1 MNKSS
6 ANARLILLLLLTG
19 LYGGTVN
26 PPTFAAPTSEP
37 RLLWELG
44 KPDHNN
50 AEFALAPG
58 HFQSF
63 REDGFFV
70 IGQSDPQRDWPY
82 VQPGPGD
89 GWAGNR
95 PHTFTLLFGLVRTP
109 TEGGCMLRLAL
120 LDTHNQ
126 APPELR
132 IAVNGTPVQTTASQ
146 STFRLPSGA
155 GDASVLGEPAKGKAH
170 QLDVAFP
177 ANLLKSGAN
186 EIAITTVTGSWL
198 LYDWIGFEAPPAL
211 ELDAVS
217 GTALGAVRSPP
228 VLVERGSQL
237 TQTVEVTL
245 RHFGEPQDVTVRLG
259 DLATRTQRLERGQQ
273 TLEFAVP
280 AVAKETPLEVSVEA
294 NGKPVGT
301 QTVTLKPV
309 RKWVVYLLPHSH
321 VDIGYT
327 HVQTDVERAQWKYL
341 EMGMEAARNSAN
353 NPPGARFKWNV
364 EVLWAVDSYLKQAT
378 PEKRQAFFEAVRA
391 GQVGLQALYGN
402 ELTGLCRPEELLRL
416 LSYAQ
421 RLSQQ
426 ADAPIASAM
435 ITDVPGYTWGIVP
448 TFAHSGVK
456 YFSIGPNGGDRIGH
470 TIAAWGDKPF
480 WWIGPNGRDKVLV
493 WMTGTGYYQVFQS
506 PDKLL
511 GYLAQLDAKGYPYDF
526 VQVRHCLGDNG
537 APDVNFADKV
547 RAWNETHA
555 YPKLIIATSEE
566 MFRDFEQRYGD
577 QIPTAQGDFTPYWE
591 DGAASSALETAM
603 NRASADRLT
612 QAETLFALFNPKA
625 YPAEE
630 FQKAWRNVML
640 YDEHTWGAHNSISEP
655 DAPFVKSQWAIKRQF
670 AFDADAESRALLA
683 KADEARGKP
692 ISLSTIGGEGRGE
705 GADTPVR
712 STVPPKVQAIDV
724 INTTS
729 ISIPWALVVV
739 PKELSTAGDG
749 IAVSPTNKAILVS
762 QRLTTGE
769 LVFRPCW
776 GSYSAYRYYVTNRTP
791 ATPQEAFPAAR
802 AEGTTLISTNSAV
815 AGRLTLRLDE
825 QTGSIASLLHD
836 GRELVD
842 TNAPT
847 GLNDYFY
854 LPGSDL
860 KGLQRNGPVKISVKE
875 RGPLIASLLVESDAP
890 GCRKLAR
897 EYRLHAL
904 RNYLEIIDTVDK
916 LPVRAKEGVH
926 FGFGFN
932 VPDGVVRMDVPWGVV
947 RPEVDQ
953 IPGAC
958 KNWFTVQRWVD
969 VSNDK
974 FGVTWMTP
982 DAPLVEVDGITASL
996 IGSLSDPRAWL
1007 DHLEPSQTIYSWA
1020 MNNHWHTN
1028 YRAEQE
1034 GPTVF
1039 RYFIW
1044 PHDWAFSEAQVT
1056 ARALELNQP
1065 LLVLPAR
1072 GAAPQYPPRLQVHE
1086 EENST
1091 RPHITAFKPSDDGKA
1106 WIVRLFNA
1114 ADRSSTVKLAWSD
1127 PQPPST
1133 WLSDNSEKP
1142 LSPVTGPIEV
1152 PARSLVTV
1160 RAGLP

>member
-1 MNKSS
+1 MKTIRNSWLS
-6 ANARLILLLLLTG
+6 TLLLLAG
-19 LYGGTVN
+19 LHGGAIC
-26 PPTFAAPTSEP
+26 PRSLGAATSEAP
-37 RLLWELG
+37 LLWELG
-44 KPDHNN
+44 KADNHN
-50 AEFALAPG
+50 AEFALAPNRYG
-58 HFQSF
+58 EF

-70 IGQSDPQRDWPY
+70 VGQSDPKRDWPY
-82 VQPGPGD
+82 VQPGPAD
-89 GWAGNR
+89 SWAGGR
-95 PHTFTLLFGLVRTP
+95 PHTFTVLFGLKSAP
-109 TEGGCMLRLAL
+109 AEGACTLRLDL
-120 LDTHNQ
+120 LDTHRQ

-132 IAVNGTPVQTTASQ
+132 ITVNGTPLQPTANQTT
-146 STFRLPSGA
+146 FRMPPGA
-155 GDASVLGEPAKGKAH
+155 GDASVFGEPAKGKEH
-170 QLDVAFP
+170 QLGVAFP

-186 EIAITTVTGSWL
+186 EIAITTHSGSWL
-198 LYDWIGFEAPPAL
+198 LYDWVGLEAPPGL
-211 ELDAVS
+211 ELSPVS
-217 GTALGAVRSPP
+217 GTTLGSVQSPP
-228 VLVERGSQL
+228 VLVEQGGKLR
-237 TQTVEVTL
+237 QTIQVTI
-245 RHFGEPQDVTVRLG
+245 RHLGEPLDATVHV
-259 DLATRTQRLERGQQ
+259 DLAGKRSLRLDPGQQ
-273 TLEFAVP
+273 TLEFAAPTVDT
-280 AVAKETPLEVSVEA
+280 ETPVSVRVE
-294 NGKPVGT
+294 VGGET
-301 QTVTLKPV
+301 LASRALTLKPV

-327 HVQTDVERAQWKYL
+327 HVQTDVERAQWRYL
-341 EMGMEAARNSAN
+341 EMAMEAARKSAD
-353 NPPGARFKWNV
+353 NPPGSRFKWNV

-378 PEKRQAFFEAVRA
+378 PEKRQAFFDAVTA

-416 LSYAQ
+416 VGYAQ

-426 ADAPIASAM
+426 AGVPIESAM

-448 TFAHSGVK
+448 AFAHSGVK

-511 GYLAQLDAKGYPYDF
+511 DYLAQLEAKGYPYDF

-555 YPKLIIATSEE
+555 YPKLVIATSEE
-566 MFRDFEQRYGD
+566 MFHDFEQRYGD
-577 QIPTAQGDFTPYWE
+577 RIPTAQGDFTPYWE

-612 QAETLFALFNPKA
+612 QAETLFAMFNPKTYA
-625 YPAEE
+625 AEA
-630 FQKAWRNVML
+630 FQLAWRNVIL

-670 AFDADAESRALLA
+670 ALDADTQSRQLLA
-683 KADEARGKP
+683 AANDNRGNP
-692 ISLSTIGGEGRGE
+692 WVGGTGDSPTAPGIS
-705 GADTPVR
+705 
-712 STVPPKVQAIDV
+712 AIDV

-729 ISIPWALVVV
+729 IPIPYALVTI
-739 PKELSTAGDG
+739 PKQLSTAGDG
-749 IAVSPTNKAILVS
+749 ITFSLTNQVTLVS
-762 QRLTTGE
+762 QRLTSGE

-776 GSYSAYRYYVTNRTP
+776 GAYSTHRYYITGGKP
-791 ATPQEAFPAAR
+791 ANPPESLSAAR
-802 AEGTTLISTNSAV
+802 AEGPTLTTANSAV
-815 AGRLTLRLDE
+815 ERGLTLRLDE
-825 QTGSIASLLHD
+825 QTGAIASLQYQ

-842 TNAPT
+842 SNAPT
-847 GLNDYFY
+847 ALNDYFY
-854 LPGSDL
+854 LPGNDL

-904 RNYLEIIDTVDK
+904 RNYVEIIDTVDK
-916 LPVRAKEGVH
+916 VAVRAKEGVH

-932 VPDGVVRMDVPWGVV
+932 VPGGVVRMDVPWGVV
-947 RPEVDQ
+947 RPELDQ

-969 VSNDK
+969 ISNDK
-974 FGVTWMTP
+974 FGVTWITP
-982 DAPLVEVDGITASL
+982 DAPLVELGGITANL

-1007 DHLEPSQTIYSWA
+1007 DRLEPSQTIYSWA

-1044 PHDWAFSEAQVT
+1044 PHDERSPETTAAQ
-1056 ARALELNQP
+1056 RAIELSQP

-1072 GAAPQYPPRLQVHE
+1072 GAEPKYPPRLQVRGDPG
-1086 EENST
+1086 SADVQV
-1091 RPHITAFKPSDDGKA
+1091 TAFKPSEDGRA
-1106 WIVRLFNA
+1106 WIVRLFNVTSKNQTA
-1114 ADRSSTVKLAWSD
+1114 RLDWSD
-1127 PQPPST
+1127 PPPKAM

-1142 LSPVTGPIEV
+1142 LHPSTGPVEV
-1152 PARSLVTV
+1152 PARSLVTL
-1160 RAGLP
+1160 RADWPQP